1 MEEENGATKK
11 PQAPAGR
18 QRSAAFLRM
27 MQNMKGAIQQG
38 SLAVPTPPV
47 GVASTVGSGNAP
59 ASGVASV
66 TTTRGCVPGA
76 EASGAPAEQK
86 RKRPAFVQS
95 SQAAIYRIHNREP
108 VFSQPLQELAAKF
121 SRLRSPN
128 RDVPAPT
135 AEPMQVDA
143 DGEHSGLVP
152 SPSFAS
158 RALNFDRASASESN
172 APPALNAI
180 TTITVARSTKDAALS
195 VPILPA
201 PGQNTETAL
210 VPFAPTIYLN
220 VSKRH
225 ITKEMFSAIKLQ
237 QRTAGYLWN
246 PRWASPTGDIL
257 DHHALEACKSF
268 LCMGIAGC
276 ACGDC
281 AFALGTHAI
290 WDLRTKTKARLE
302 RMKEHG
308 VAGRDATMPRLLHGD
323 LWPSWNGSQFNS
335 VSVQI
340 SQFVHAQL
348 CPAAYALV
356 IGASSSCTQAVLSR
370 IKNGEAPQQLQGT
383 VACLAGGMAE
393 PELTEVAQKSLDA
406 QMIQQYIEQHVLKSE
421 ENNPAPGA
429 ARTVETVVNQK
440 SWSRRRRRLH
450 VPQRPLLRPLLRP
463 PPPGRRPASR

>member
-38 SLAVPTPPV
+38 SPAVPTPPV
-47 GVASTVGSGNAP
+47 GVSSTVGSGNAP

-95 SQAAIYRIHNREP
+95 SQAAICRIHNREP

-128 RDVPAPT
+128 RDVPAPA

-172 APPALNAI
+172 APPAVNAI
-180 TTITVARSTKDAALS
+180 TTITVDRSTKDAALS

-210 VPFAPTIYLN
+210 VPFAPFISTFPSGILQKKCSAPSSF
-220 VSKRH
+220 SKER
-225 ITKEMFSAIKLQ
+225 L
-237 QRTAGYLWN
+237 
-246 PRWASPTGDIL
+246 
-257 DHHALEACKSF
+257 
-268 LCMGIAGC
+268 GI
-276 ACGDC
+276 CG
-281 AFALGTHAI
+281 
-290 WDLRTKTKARLE
+290 
-302 RMKEHG
+302 
-308 VAGRDATMPRLLHGD
+308 
-323 LWPSWNGSQFNS
+323 
-335 VSVQI
+335 
-340 SQFVHAQL
+340 
-348 CPAAYALV
+348 
-356 IGASSSCTQAVLSR
+356 TQ
-370 IKNGEAPQQLQGT
+370 GGPAPQAT
-383 VACLAGGMAE
+383 YSIITRWRRANRSCAWESRVARAE
-393 PELTEVAQKSLDA
+393 IAHLRS
-406 QMIQQYIEQHVLKSE
+406 
-421 ENNPAPGA
+421 
-429 ARTVETVVNQK
+429 ARTQSGTFEPK
-440 SWSRRRRRLH
+440 
-450 VPQRPLLRPLLRP
+450 PK
-463 PPPGRRPASR
+463 PGWRG